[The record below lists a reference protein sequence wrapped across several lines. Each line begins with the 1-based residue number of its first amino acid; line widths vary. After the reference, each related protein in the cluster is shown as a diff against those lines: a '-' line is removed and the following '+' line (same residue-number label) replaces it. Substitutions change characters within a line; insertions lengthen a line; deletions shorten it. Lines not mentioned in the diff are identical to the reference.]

1 MATYYLNNSTG
12 SDGNAGTSAGAAWET
27 WGYALGQ
34 LSTGDTLY
42 VEATSTP
49 YAMANVSNIPACSII
64 GSAKPNPIT
73 GVAVKV
79 DGSGGDYFHE
89 CNAGYDMTNIW
100 FNDFGDSSIGG
111 VFYLDKTGSSGH
123 NVFNW
128 DNCIFSNLYGRSS
141 TAGRGGIFSGGSGV
155 SGYGADSLTWNMTNC
170 KFVNLEAYSNIDA
183 GVAWVAYS
191 APHAINLDHCD
202 WYSTTPSRY
211 ALDTIVGNYGANNS
225 TVTLTNCNISNNSGQ
240 TLGINTNYSGAGYT
254 VNYAFTFD
262 GGTYT
267 NIDTTSGTITNSSN
281 SDALYIDPA
290 NWDFRLQGSSPAIN
304 RGEV

>member
-1 MATYYLNNSTG
+1 MATYYLNNDTG
-12 SDGNAGTSAGAAWET
+12 SNGNAGTSAGAAWGT
-27 WGYALGQ
+27 WVYALGK

-49 YAMANVSNIPACSII
+49 YAMGNVSNIPACSII

-79 DGSGGDYFHE
+79 DGSGGNYYHW
-89 CNAGYDMTNIW
+89 CNAGYNMTNIW
-100 FNDFGDSSIGG
+100 FDNIQDTDNNGL
-111 VFYLDKTGSSGH
+111 FYLNRAGSSGH

-128 DNCIFSNLYGRSS
+128 DNCIFSNLRGGSS
-141 TAGRGGIFSGGSGV
+141 SAGRGGIFSGGGAV
-155 SGYGADSLTWNMTNC
+155 SGYGADSLTWNATNC
-170 KFVNLEAYSNIDA
+170 KFINLEAYSSSSA
-183 GVAWVAYS
+183 GCAWVANN

-202 WYSTTPSRY
+202 WYSTTPTNY
-211 ALDTIVGNYGANNS
+211 ALDTIVGDYSVDVS
-225 TVTLTNCNISNNSGQ
+225 TVTITNSNIANNSGQ
-240 TLGINTNYSGAGYT
+240 TLGVHTNYSGAGYNSNFT
-254 VNYAFTFD
+254 YTFD

-267 NIDTTSGTITNSSN
+267 DIDTTSGTITNSSN

-304 RGEV
+304 RGEI